1 MKIPRSIS
9 VVSTIVTLVLL
20 LASCGEGACYDKTDP
35 VMSTFLLESGTG
47 VTVKAVSI
55 VVTGITTTD
64 TIEFVNTK
72 AVSSF
77 LLPLDPGR
85 DISTFYIVLD
95 GITDTAEISYT
106 RRPHLV
112 SAECGY
118 TIVSEL
124 TGLKTT
130 HNIIDTLI
138 IENKSVNLNGERNLR
153 LFY

>member
-1 MKIPRSIS
+1 MKTLRSIS
-9 VVSTIVTLVLL
+9 VVSTIMTVVLL
-20 LASCGEGACYDKTDP
+20 LASCAEQACYDKTDP
-35 VMSTFLLESGTG
+35 MMNAFLLESGTG
-47 VTVKAVSI
+47 VIFKANTI
-55 VVTGITTTD
+55 VVTGITATD
-64 TIEFVNTK
+64 TIEFVDAT

-77 LLPLDPGR
+77 SLPLDPGN
-85 DISTFYIVLD
+85 DVSTFYIVLD
-95 GITDTAEISYT
+95 GIADTAVISYT

-138 IENKSVNLNGERNLR
+138 IENKSVNLNGERNLH